1 MGYPLGPLYKLML
14 LRGSAGAKW
23 QHEVV
28 ADRRRWLAIPAASAK
43 TKVGHLVPL
52 STLAR
57 EILAGV
63 PEIGEYVFR
72 ARADAP
78 LQGWSRAK
86 RRLRSADTLN
96 EPWQVE
102 DTRRTA
108 ATHMRSLG
116 VDRVVVDK
124 ILNHVDGGVIRVYD
138 RWAADPEK
146 ASAMERWANKLREI
160 ISGKPADNVARFE
173 RRAGANV

>member
-1 MGYPLGPLYKLML
+1 M
-14 LRGSAGAKW
+14 KW
-23 QHEVV
+23 SQIG
-28 ADRRRWLAIPAASAK
+28 DDGWRLPAASAK

-57 EILAGV
+57 EVLDGV
-63 PEIGEYVFR
+63 PQIGEHVFR
-72 ARADAP
+72 AAQADAP

-86 RRLRSADTLN
+86 RRLDRLVTLS

-124 ILNHVDGGVIRVYD
+124 ILNHVDGGIIRVYD

-146 ASAMERWANKLREI
+146 AVALERWADKLREI
-160 ISGKPADNVARFE
+160 ISGKPTGNVARFE